1 MTVQDFRRRFQGHIP
16 GLQGARANFAVLV
29 PLVEG
34 KEGLSLLYE
43 VRARQLQHHAAEVC
57 FPGGRMEPGETAVQC
72 ALRETW
78 EELAIPAEAVEII
91 GELDFLHLRSE
102 TMMYPVLGCVSAQ
115 ALEGMRPNPAEVQD
129 TCLIPLQTLRDHP
142 PEIYRYELQPMGT
155 EDFPFDVVQTPP
167 GYAFSRGR
175 MEIPVY
181 RDLPCNLWG
190 LTARITDWLLRSL
203 EEGEADGQ
211 SAPGENRDK

>member
-1 MTVQDFRRRFQGHIP
+1 MTIQDFRRRFEHHVP

-34 KEGLSLLYE
+34 EEGLSLLYE
-43 VRARQLQHHAAEVC
+43 IRARQLQHHAAEVC

-78 EELAIPAEAVEII
+78 EELAIPASAIEII

-102 TMMYPVLGCVSAQ
+102 TMMYPILGNVCPSA
-115 ALEGMRPNPAEVQD
+115 LKRMRPNAAEVQD
-129 TCLIPLQTLRDHP
+129 TCLIPLETLKNNP
-142 PEIYRYELQPMGT
+142 PEIYRYELQPLDT
-155 EDFPFDVVQTPP
+155 EDFPFDAVQTPP
-167 GYAFSRGR
+167 GYTFSRGH

-190 LTARITDWLLRSL
+190 LTARITDWLLRSM
-203 EEGEADGQ
+203 EEKGEDPARR
-211 SAPGENRDK
+211 P